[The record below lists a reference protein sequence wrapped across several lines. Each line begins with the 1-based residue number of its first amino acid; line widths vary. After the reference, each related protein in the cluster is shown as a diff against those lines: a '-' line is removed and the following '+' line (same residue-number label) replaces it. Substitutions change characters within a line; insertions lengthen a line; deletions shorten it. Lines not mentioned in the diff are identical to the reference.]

1 MLIFINK
8 RQFKNSMASMG
19 RKRIFL
25 IVFLAGLL
33 KVSAQTEPYL
43 IKNITLESGASQNTV
58 ATIKQDKVGYL
69 WFGTTGGLN
78 RYDGY
83 DFRVFSKN
91 SNDSNS
97 ISDNSVT
104 SFYEDADGILW
115 IGTVDGVLN
124 RYDKKTGIFHHF
136 DLHISDKYTIIQD
149 PVITEFPVPLSRSNE
164 NTLTSIQEDK
174 EGNLWIGT
182 WGAGIIR
189 FDKKTFKPSRYIE
202 DADNE
207 FSLKISKNNVKTILI
222 DSDGNIWI
230 ASMLEGLKKML
241 YNKAANKV
249 SFVRYNL
256 INGRYKQATSLAE
269 DNQKNLYIGTFD
281 GGFFKLPHD
290 KKDKH
295 YGVISLVS
303 ILEDA
308 KKTFHNVPGKIMAM
322 LVDKNGFV
330 WLGTYGALLKYD
342 PKKNEINNIDLRL
355 GQDKASSFNVLSLLE
370 DRTGI
375 IWAGFSL
382 GGGICKIENNKIKFN
397 VINKKF
403 PLKNSLNNE
412 TIWSVLLDKQDVLWI
427 GTEKGGL
434 NKFDRRNSKFTYYLK
449 NGGNKSISD
458 NCVRCIKEDRW
469 GDLWIGT
476 YNGGLNYFNK
486 STGEFKS
493 FKTDS
498 SLNSISHNQVQAVYI
513 EDSTST
519 FWIGTFGGGLNKF
532 QLKKR
537 YEGEKPVITHFRY
550 NRNNPFSLSS
560 DKVYT
565 IYEDKKG
572 TLWVGTFGGGLNK
585 FDKKTGRFIA
595 YKNIRDD
602 ESSIEDNRV
611 LAIFEDSKSNLWVAT
626 YGGGLNRFDQQTEKF
641 VRYYNENMSAVYAV
655 LEDESNNL
663 WMSSD
668 KGIFKFNYLTKNY
681 TQYHISDGLQG
692 VEFSGGAYFKS
703 PKGEMFF
710 GGTSGLNYFYPRLV
724 MDNVEKPP
732 VVISNIRVFNKSLKS
747 EKDVIELSYSE
758 NFISF
763 EFSALDYT
771 NPVDNRYAFML
782 EGYDENWITTDARA
796 RVANYIN
803 LAPGTYKFKVRGT
816 NSDAVWND
824 EGAEVTLII
833 TPLYWQTTW
842 FRILAVLVFIG
853 ILYYLFT
860 LRFKG
865 LLEIEKLK
873 TKIAADLHDNVGA
886 GLTEISILSELT
898 SNIVKAGPGGPIKNL
913 DTISEKSRALV
924 DSMSDIV
931 WVVNPKRDSLY
942 DLILRLKDSY
952 SDTFSVM
959 GIAFKTNNLEEFSS
973 IKLPMD
979 YKQNLY
985 LIFKEALNNSI
996 KHSKCKQITLEASIE
1011 KENIRLK
1018 LTDDGSGFD
1027 INSAPKGNGINNIRN
1042 RAKLIGGNIEVFSS
1056 KEGTTLAFTG
1066 KIKRTDKIRLLFNKF

>member
-1 MLIFINK
+1 MD
-8 RQFKNSMASMG
+8 SMG
-19 RKRIFL
+19 TKRIFL
-25 IVFLAGLL
+25 IIFIAGILRI
-33 KVSAQTEPYL
+33 SAQTEPYL
-43 IKNITLESGASQNTV
+43 IKNITLESGASQNTIS
-58 ATIKQDKVGYL
+58 TIRQDKAGYL
-69 WFGTTGGLN
+69 WFGTTSGLN

-91 SNDSNS
+91 SLDSNS
-97 ISDNSVT
+97 ISDNGIT
-104 SFYEDADGILW
+104 SFYEDAEGVFW
-115 IGTVDGVLN
+115 IGTVNGVLN
-124 RYDKKTGIFHHF
+124 RYDKKTGLFRHF

-149 PVITEFPVPLSRSNE
+149 PNITEFPVPLSRSNE
-164 NTLTSIQEDK
+164 NTITSIQEDK
-174 EGNLWIGT
+174 EGNLWVGT

-189 FDKKTFKPSRYIE
+189 FNKKTFKPSRYIE

-207 FSLKISKNNVKTILI
+207 FSLKISRNNVKSILI
-222 DSDGNIWI
+222 DSEGNIWI
-230 ASMLEGLKKML
+230 ASMLEGLKKMI
-241 YNKAANKV
+241 YYKNSDKV
-249 SFVRYNL
+249 QFVRYSL
-256 INGRYKQATSLAE
+256 MNGRYKQASSLAE
-269 DNQKNLYIGTFD
+269 DNNRNLYIGTFD
-281 GGFFKLPHD
+281 GGFFKLPND
-290 KKDKH
+290 KKGKH
-295 YGVISLVS
+295 NGVISLVS
-303 ILEDA
+303 ILDDA
-308 KKTFHNVPGKIMAM
+308 KKTTPHVPGKIMTM
-322 LVDKNGFV
+322 LIDKKGFV

-342 PKKNEINNIDLRL
+342 PAKNEISNIDLMQ
-355 GQDKASSFNVLSLLE
+355 GPDKEAAYNVLSLLE

-397 VINKKF
+397 VINKKY

-412 TIWSVLLDKQDVLWI
+412 TVWSVLLDKQDVLWI

-434 NKFDRRNSKFTYYLK
+434 NRFDRRNSNFTYYIK
-449 NGGNKSISD
+449 NGKAGKSISD
-458 NCVRCIKEDRW
+458 NCVRCIKEDKW
-469 GDLWIGT
+469 GDMWLGT
-476 YNGGLNYFNK
+476 YSGGLNYFNK
-486 STGEFKS
+486 AAGEFKS
-493 FKTDS
+493 FKLDS
-498 SLNSISHNQVQAVYI
+498 SSGSISHNQVQAIYI
-513 EDSTST
+513 DSSST
-519 FWIGTFGGGLNKF
+519 FWVGTFGGGLNKF

-537 YEGEKPVITHFRY
+537 YGGEKLSFTRY
-550 NRNNPFSLSS
+550 KFNKSDPFSISS
-560 DKVYT
+560 DKVYA
-565 IYEDKKG
+565 IYEDKQG
-572 TLWVGTFGGGLNK
+572 TLWIGTFGGGLNK

-611 LAIFEDSKSNLWVAT
+611 LAISQDSKGNIWVAT
-626 YGGGLNRFDQQTEKF
+626 YGGGLNRFDPKTEKF
-641 VRYYNENMSAVYAV
+641 VRYYNENMSVVYAV
-655 LEDESNNL
+655 IEDENNNL

-668 KGIFKFNYLTKNY
+668 KGIFKFNSITKNY

-692 VEFSGGAYFKS
+692 IEFSGGAYFKS
-703 PKGEMFF
+703 PKGEVFL
-710 GGTSGLNYFYPRLV
+710 GGTNGLNHFYPRQV
-724 MDNVEKPP
+724 VDNVEKPP
-732 VVISNIRVFNKSLKS
+732 VVITNIRVFNKSLKS

-758 NFISF
+758 NFVSF

-771 NPVDNRYAFML
+771 NPADNRYAFML
-782 EGYDENWITTDARA
+782 EGYDENWITTDSRA

-824 EGAEVTLII
+824 DGAEVTLII
-833 TPLYWQTTW
+833 KPLYWQTTW
-842 FRILAVLVFIG
+842 FRILAVLIFIG

-860 LRFKG
+860 LRYKG

-898 SNIVKAGPGGPIKNL
+898 SSIVKAGPGGPIKNL

-996 KHSKCKQITLEASIE
+996 KHSKCKQIAVEARIE
-1011 KENIRLK
+1011 KEEIELK

-1027 INSAPKGNGINNIRN
+1027 VDTVSRGNGIMNIKN
-1042 RAKLIGGNIEVFSS
+1042 RAKMIGGNIELSSS
-1056 KEGTTLAFTG
+1056 KEGTTLVFIG
-1066 KIKRTDKIRLLFNKF
+1066 KIKRADKIRLLFNKF